1 MLPVWWAL
9 GISGIVLSLCTL
21 PLFAA
26 LVLRR
31 RLLVPRGFGLYLVFL
46 LWCVFSA
53 TKLDSTRQAFS
64 AGYRGSLYVGAGL
77 LFLYVLNASRDG
89 LPPSGWSGSWLASSS

>member
-64 AGYRGSLYVGAGL
+64 AGYRARSTSEPVYC
-77 LFLYVLNASRDG
+77 SCM
-89 LPPSGWSGSWLASSS
+89 S